1 MAHRALSAVGRRYL
15 RWCEVCRIR
24 LATRSGPR
32 HGRRRPELQVLYID
46 APPTFRGYARAH
58 ARYLCDGCRG
68 RNAEARAARE
78 ARHQRDTAAAVER
91 FRRWLRA
98 APVLSV
104 PISSLK
110 GFEGRL
116 PEDPF
121 FWHFAEAEPFAEIM
135 SVEELVRDVNR
146 EPRHTRSIR
155 LNSEHFD
162 WRMPERMPATYEEA
176 VEFHDGDDGYT
187 LVWKGSVYRLD
198 DGRIALHRRPLEMF
212 HLD

>member
-1 MAHRALSAVGRRYL
+1 
-15 RWCEVCRIR
+15 
-24 LATRSGPR
+24 
-32 HGRRRPELQVLYID
+32 VLYID
-46 APPTFRGYARAH
+46 ASPRFRGYTRGH

-68 RNAEARAARE
+68 RNAEAQAARE

-104 PISSLK
+104 PIASLE
-110 GFEGRL
+110 GSEGRL

-121 FWHFAEAEPFAEIM
+121 FWHFAEAEPFAEITN
-135 SVEELVRDVNR
+135 VEELAEELVRDVNR
-146 EPRHTRSIR
+146 EPRYTRSIR

-162 WRMPERMPATYEEA
+162 WRIPERMPATYEEA
-176 VEFHDGDDGYT
+176 VEFHARDDGYT
-187 LVWKGSVYRLD
+187 LIWKGSVYRLD
-198 DGRIALHRRPLEMF
+198 DGRIALHWRPLEMF